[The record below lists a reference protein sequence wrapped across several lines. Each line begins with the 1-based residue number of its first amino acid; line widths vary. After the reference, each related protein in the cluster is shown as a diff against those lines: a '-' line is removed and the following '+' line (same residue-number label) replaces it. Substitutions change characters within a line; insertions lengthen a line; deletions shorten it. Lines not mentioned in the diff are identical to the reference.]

1 MSSGIF
7 NIGTSAL
14 NAAYTALRTAGNNI
28 ANVNTPGY
36 SRQETVFTS
45 QQGDFT
51 GSGFVGRGV
60 MVADVR
66 RVYNDFLT
74 SQAHQA
80 QAGAA
85 QSQTR
90 SLQLAQVAGLFSDP
104 ESGIGAN
111 IDGFFRAMQDL
122 TQRPGDVAVRQN
134 ALSAGRLLAD
144 RFSDIGSRLQE
155 MRNSTFR
162 QLRLEAD
169 SVNRLAVE
177 VADLNE
183 KIALARG
190 NGRAPNDLLD
200 RRDNAIRRLNE
211 SVRVTTVAQGDGSI
225 NVFMGSGH
233 PLVVGAQPGAIDLV
247 PDPVDPQVYLIGL
260 KAGATVLPLQSGEVG
275 GGRIAG
281 LIDFA
286 SLDLPQAENELG
298 RLALT
303 LATKFNE
310 QHELGNDRNGQPGGL
325 FFKAINPT
333 AFAAGTNTGTGTVT
347 VSVADPAQLVASD
360 YRVDF
365 SGGNYTLTRVA
376 DGRTWTSAAP
386 SFAQDGLNISLAGT
400 AASGDRFT
408 VQAVRNAA
416 RNFDVALSQ
425 PAQIAA
431 ASPVQA
437 TVPSTNIGSL
447 AIEDLVVL
455 APRNTN
461 VAQAATVNFAL
472 VGGVMQ
478 YTITAGGATSAPQNY
493 TAGTPIV
500 FNGWSLTTRGAPSAG
515 DSLSI
520 GPNTGGVGDNR
531 NAVKLAQLVNLPLVD
546 GGQFGG
552 AYAGLVARV
561 GGQMQGVDAFNA
573 AQSALLEDAL
583 SAESAAAG
591 VNLDE
596 EASRLMQYQQHYQAA
611 ARMMQVASRIFD
623 DILTLGR

>member
-1 MSSGIF
+1 MSSSIF

-14 NAAYTALRTAGNNI
+14 NAAYTALRTTGNNI

-36 SRQETVFTS
+36 SRQETVFTA
-45 QQGDFT
+45 QQGAFV

-90 SLQLAQVAGLFSDP
+90 SLQLAQVAALFADP

-111 IDGFFRAMQDL
+111 IDGFFRALQDL

-144 RFSDIGSRLQE
+144 RFADVGARLQE
-155 MRNSTFR
+155 MRNSTQR

-169 SVNRLAVE
+169 SVNRLTVE

-183 KIALARG
+183 KISLARG
-190 NGRAPNDLLD
+190 NGRVPNDLMD

-211 SVRVTTVAQGDGSI
+211 SVRVTTVAQDDGSI
-225 NVFMGSGH
+225 NLFLGSGQ
-233 PLVVGAQPGAIDLV
+233 PLVVGARPEALDLA
-247 PDPVDPQVYLIGL
+247 PDPADPQVYLVGL
-260 KAGATVLPLQSGEVG
+260 KSGAGVLPLRPGQIG

-281 LIDFA
+281 LVDFA
-286 SLDLPQAENELG
+286 ALDLPQAENELG

-310 QHELGNDRNGQPGGL
+310 QHQLGSDRNGQPGGR
-325 FFKAINPT
+325 FFDAISPSG
-333 AFAAGTNTGTGTVT
+333 FAARTNAGTGTVAVT
-347 VSVADPAQLVASD
+347 VTDSTLLMASD
-360 YRVDF
+360 YRIDF

-386 SFAQDGLNISLAGT
+386 SFAQDGLTIALAGT
-400 AASGDRFT
+400 PASGDFFT
-408 VQAVRNAA
+408 VQAVRNATRSFA
-416 RNFDVALSQ
+416 VAAAQ
-425 PAQIAA
+425 PTQIAA
-431 ASPVQA
+431 ASPVKVTA
-437 TVPSTNIGSL
+437 PASNIGSL
-447 AIEDLVVL
+447 TVEDLVVL
-455 APRNTN
+455 APRNAN
-461 VAQAATVNFAL
+461 VAQPATIDFAL
-472 VGGVMQ
+472 AGSVMQ
-478 YTITAGGATSAPQNY
+478 YTITAGGVTSAPQNY
-493 TAGTPIV
+493 TAGVPIV
-500 FNGWSLTTRGAPSAG
+500 FNGWSLSTRGAPSAG
-515 DSLSI
+515 DSLAI

-531 NAVKLAQLVNLPLVD
+531 NAVRLAQLVDLPLVD
-546 GGQFGG
+546 GGKLGG
-552 AYAGLVARV
+552 AYAGIVARI
-561 GGQMQGVDAFNA
+561 GGQMQNAEAFQA
-573 AQSALLEDAL
+573 AQEVMLEDAL
-583 SAESAAAG
+583 SAESAAVG

-611 ARMMQVASRIFD
+611 ARMMQVASRVFD
-623 DILTLGR
+623 DILSLGR